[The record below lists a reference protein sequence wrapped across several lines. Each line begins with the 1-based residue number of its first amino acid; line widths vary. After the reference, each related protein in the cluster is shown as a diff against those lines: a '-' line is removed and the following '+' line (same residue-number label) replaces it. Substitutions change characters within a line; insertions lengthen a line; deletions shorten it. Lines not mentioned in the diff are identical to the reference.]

1 MELVEG
7 RTLRELLAAGERMP
21 TKRLLD
27 LAVQIAEGLAKAHAA
42 GIVHRD
48 LKPEN
53 LMVSRD
59 GFVKILDFGL
69 AKLTET
75 VSQGASALPTAVAPA
90 NRARDGDG
98 NRRLHVAGAG
108 ERPARRLPLRPVH
121 ARRDPLRDGH
131 GQARLPEKDRRRDAR
146 GDHPRGAR
154 APLASRAQGSGPRAL
169 DRRALLAKDP
179 EERYASTK
187 DLARDLES
195 VRDHLSETSAS
206 GGITATEPARRR
218 TVGWLGSLAVL
229 AAGAAIGFL
238 ARMALTPK
246 PDSPIRLTR
255 LTFDR
260 GAIYSARFAKDGQT
274 IYYGAAWDGGP
285 LRIYS
290 TRADSQQSR
299 PFDLPS
305 ADVLAVSSA
314 GEMAISLGAHFT
326 VGFQTSGTLARVPLG
341 GGAPR
346 EILENVVDADWSPD
360 GKELAVAHFAD
371 GRFRLEYP
379 IGKVLYKGTAWLSH
393 VRLSPDGRLIA
404 FLDHQEVGESVGVL
418 KVVDTNGGI
427 RLTGPAN
434 RTALAWSRDGTE
446 VWTSFPL
453 QATSLSGRTRTLW
466 SAASQNDRIAD
477 VGPDGRVLYIMASGR
492 REIVAVDP
500 NGGQKNL
507 TWFDWCYPSDVS
519 ASSQLVLFDV
529 QGSDFSR
536 VYVRRLD
543 GSPAVRLADGKS
555 FALEPDGRHALM
567 TSQVGTGRLLLV
579 PTGAGEPRT
588 VLDGSMN
595 VQWGTLTP
603 DGRRVVFTGIEPGRG
618 ARLYVMDLPSGK
630 PRAISAE
637 GVPLRSGHAI
647 SPDGSRFATAVDGGI
662 ALYPL
667 DGGEPTRLR
676 GVRPEEV
683 AVRWTRDGRGLYVF
697 RPDLPGRLDVLDVA
711 TGERRTWKEIVP
723 PDPAG
728 VVQVEPFVVSEDG
741 STYVYSY
748 RRLLGELELMT
759 GVR

>member
-1 MELVEG
+1 M
-7 RTLRELLAAGERMP
+7 
-21 TKRLLD
+21 
-27 LAVQIAEGLAKAHAA
+27 
-42 GIVHRD
+42 
-48 LKPEN
+48 
-53 LMVSRD
+53 
-59 GFVKILDFGL
+59 
-69 AKLTET
+69 
-75 VSQGASALPTAVAPA
+75 
-90 NRARDGDG
+90 
-98 NRRLHVAGAG
+98 
-108 ERPARRLPLRPVH
+108 
-121 ARRDPLRDGH
+121 
-131 GQARLPEKDRRRDAR
+131 
-146 GDHPRGAR
+146 
-154 APLASRAQGSGPRAL
+154 
-169 DRRALLAKDP
+169 
-179 EERYASTK
+179 
-187 DLARDLES
+187 
-195 VRDHLSETSAS
+195 
-206 GGITATEPARRR
+206 
-218 TVGWLGSLAVL
+218 L

-238 ARMALTPK
+238 ARVALTPK